1 MVGVTSS
8 NLVGRTILFS
18 YVLRQAYP
26 MEKAVITSDQSA
38 QSKLPHDQ
46 LNLIERNLELSIDER
61 INQLQSAVDLI
72 EEMRRSLREVNENRF

>member
-1 MVGVTSS
+1 
-8 NLVGRTILFS
+8 
-18 YVLRQAYP
+18 
-26 MEKAVITSDQSA
+26 MEKAVITSDQSE